1 MPRIVRRADVIGHNC
16 IKYNTFNSLIPVF
29 LIYHKLTHLILQSL
43 LQQMQ
48 QKHIKNG
55 IDTPTL
61 QYISNKNIPY
71 PRHVDDNKVYLFVSI
86 IIIKMLQS

>member
-29 LIYHKLTHLILQSL
+29 LIYHKLTHLILQTL
-43 LQQMQ
+43 LHQMQ

-71 PRHVDDNKVYLFVSI
+71 PRHVDDNKVYSFVS